1 MIEWSSSCKFFSRM
15 FWEKFQF
22 SKTSFSN
29 EQRCLSLSSLFGG
42 QIDFVN
48 PLSTLSLSLSLAIV
62 TRSSSTLFLSIHP
75 SSSFDSLLYT
85 LSSFIL
91 SFFFCLHPYIS
102 FSMLAL
108 SLFVCSFS
116 WSNIFRSFFYFF
128 PLIVFH
134 NFMEKN
140 SLLQIRILFATV
152 KCYELLRMEQ
162 MECPK
167 NIFTMA
173 RVRVFKM
180 GQS

>member
-48 PLSTLSLSLSLAIV
+48 PLST
-62 TRSSSTLFLSIHP
+62 LSIHP

-167 NIFTMA
+167 NILQWL
-173 RVRVFKM
+173 
-180 GQS
+180 G